1 MRQEAIPLDTG
12 AAVRETTLRSPSLGL
27 VLRSLAVHFTVWI
40 LVAVFGTICILL
52 SAFTRGQIV
61 FWLGRLWGIIILKVA
76 GVTVEVHGLERFPA
90 GEPHVLVGN
99 HTSNFDIYAMIPAL
113 GSRYYRFLAKREVLY
128 LPIFGWAL
136 WAGGFPLVDRRN
148 NAKARRT
155 MKKLAERMKRTGLS
169 LLAFPEG
176 TRNHTDQLLM
186 RFKKGPFIVAA
197 EVGVP
202 ILPFVLHGARQ
213 IQGRHEYLVH
223 PGTITVEFL
232 EPISVSGRTYK
243 DRDDLLLKAR
253 TAIETALLRGP
264 RKESAE
270 C

>member
-1 MRQEAIPLDTG
+1 LDTD
-12 AAVRETTLRSPSLGL
+12 AAVRETALRSPSLSL

-76 GVTVEVHGLERFPA
+76 GVKLEVHGLERFPE
-90 GEPHVLVGN
+90 GQPHVLVGN
-99 HTSNFDIYAMIPAL
+99 HTSNFDIYTTIPAL
-113 GSRYYRFLAKREVLY
+113 GNRYYRFLAKREVLY

-136 WAGGFPLVDRRN
+136 WAGGFPLIDRGN

-155 MKKLAERMKRTGLS
+155 MKKLAQRMKRTGLS

-186 RFKKGPFIVAA
+186 RFKKGPFIVAT

-202 ILPFVLHGARQ
+202 ILPFVIHGARQ
-213 IQGRHEYLVH
+213 VQGRHEFLVH
-223 PGTITVEFL
+223 PGTITLEFL
-232 EPISVSGRTYK
+232 EPMSVNGLSYR
-243 DRDDLLLKAR
+243 DRDDLLQRAR
-253 TAIETALLRGP
+253 AAIETALLRGP
-264 RKESAE
+264 AA
-270 C
+270 

>member
-1 MRQEAIPLDTG
+1 M
-12 AAVRETTLRSPSLGL
+12 
-27 VLRSLAVHFTVWI
+27 LRSLAVHFTVWI
-40 LVAVFGTICILL
+40 LVAIFGTICILL

-76 GVTVEVHGLERFPA
+76 GVRVEVHGLEKFPV

-155 MKKLAERMKRTGLS
+155 MKKLAERMKRTGMS

-186 RFKKGPFIVAA
+186 RFKKGPFIVAT

-213 IQGRHEYLVH
+213 VQGRHEYLVH
-223 PGTITVEFL
+223 PGTITLEFL
-232 EPISVSGRTYK
+232 DPIPVQGLGYA
-243 DRDDLLLKAR
+243 DRNDLLLKAR

-264 RKESAE
+264 AA
-270 C
+270 

>member
-1 MRQEAIPLDTG
+1 MSTDHAALDGGISPLSVG
-12 AAVRETTLRSPSLGL
+12 IVI
-27 VLRSLAVHFTVWI
+27 RSLAVHFTVWI
-40 LVAVFGTICILL
+40 LVAIFGTTCILL
-52 SAFTRGQIV
+52 SWFTRGQIV

-76 GVTVEVHGLERFPA
+76 GVRLEVRGLDRFPA

-113 GSRYYRFLAKREVLY
+113 GNRYYRFLAKREVLHI
-128 LPIFGWAL
+128 PIFGWAL
-136 WAGGFPLVDRRN
+136 WAGGFPLIDRRN
-148 NAKARRT
+148 NAKARQT
-155 MKKLAERMKRTGLS
+155 MKKLSERMKRTGMS

-186 RFKKGPFIVAA
+186 PFKKGPFIVAT

-202 ILPFVLHGARQ
+202 ILPFAIHGARQ
-213 IQGRHEYLVH
+213 VQGRHEYLVH

-232 EPISVSGRTYK
+232 EPISVDGLNYK
-243 DRDDLLLKAR
+243 DRDDLKLKAR

-264 RKESAE
+264 SGAGF
-270 C
+270 